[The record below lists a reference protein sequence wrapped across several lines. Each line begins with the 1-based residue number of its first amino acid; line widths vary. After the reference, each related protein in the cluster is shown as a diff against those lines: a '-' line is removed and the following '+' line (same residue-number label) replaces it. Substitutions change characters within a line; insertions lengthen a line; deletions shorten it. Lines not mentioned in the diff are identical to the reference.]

1 MPTKMSKMTNMPAH
15 DVRLVMLLYKYH
27 PVFTGAGVAAG
38 RLAKGLIKRGIS
50 TWVITKRFSGLS
62 AEEWIDGVRV
72 KRLPAFEHVRIVKS
86 ALFDLLVSLHL
97 LRHRQEFD
105 ILHIHS
111 YTLASFV
118 PILMARLL
126 GKQTVIKMTLLGAD
140 DPVAISKQRWGFLRK
155 LALDLADRVVSMTDA
170 LSESYRLAG
179 WDMHR
184 LVRINQGVDTERFRP
199 PEDRNAVRAS
209 LGLAERGTLIC
220 TVASVTPRKGID
232 ILVEA
237 FRHVASQYADA
248 KLLVVGLYDF
258 AEHPSSDREHHQRY
272 VSKIVATI
280 ERYELQEQVIFAGVV
295 PNVHEYLQAS
305 DVFVF
310 ASRREGFGTAVVE
323 AMATGLPC
331 VVSSLDGIS
340 EEVVGGEGIIIED
353 ENPLSFAQAIL
364 RLLADPVEAKAMG
377 RRARQRA
384 IETYSIEG
392 TVSCYLGLY
401 RDLVRAKQES

>member
-1 MPTKMSKMTNMPAH
+1 MGELKARGGQAGR
-15 DVRLVMLLYKYH
+15 VRVVMLIGRYQ
-27 PVFTGAGVAAG
+27 PVFAGAAVAAQ
-38 RLAKGLIKRGIS
+38 RLAKEFISRDIAVQVLTRRFAGLQ
-50 TWVITKRFSGLS
+50 
-62 AEEWIDGVRV
+62 AEEAIDGVCVR
-72 KRLPAFEHVRIVKS
+72 RLPALQRIRGLRAFFFE
-86 ALFDLLVSLHL
+86 LLVALYL
-97 LRHRQEFD
+97 LRHHSAFD
-105 ILHIHS
+105 ILHVHS
-111 YTLASFV
+111 CTWASFL
-118 PILMARLL
+118 PLGLAHLL
-126 GKQTVIKMTLLGAD
+126 GKGTLIKMTLLGSD
-140 DPVAISKQRWGFLRK
+140 DPVTISRQRWGFLRK
-155 LALDLADRVVSMTDA
+155 LGFDLADRVVSMTDA

-199 PEDRNAVRAS
+199 PEDRHAVRAS
-209 LGLAERGTLIC
+209 LGLAERGTFIC

-232 ILVEA
+232 ILIEA

-258 AEHPSSDREHHQRY
+258 TDHPSSDREHHQRY
-272 VSKIVATI
+272 VSKIVETI
-280 ERYELQEQVIFAGVV
+280 ERYELQERVIFAGVV

-310 ASRREGFGTAVVE
+310 TSRREGFGTAVVE

-384 IETYSIEG
+384 IETYSLEE
-392 TVSCYLGLY
+392 TVSCYLDLY
-401 RDLVRAKQES
+401 RGLGVAKQKS